1 MLSLDPCLFDPAS
14 IDPATRAANEQ
25 LEKLL
30 AAAPPI
36 HTQTPQAI
44 RAARASGQGAFG
56 PIVRLPHAE
65 TRAIRGPAG
74 EIPLR
79 ILRPKGEARGVYLHF
94 HGGGFAL
101 GSEDMMDPAHDALA
115 NAAGAVVVSVG
126 YRLAPEH
133 PYPAGPDDCEAAAL
147 WLAEHALRELGTE
160 RIALGG
166 ESAGAHLAAITLVRL
181 RDRHGAAPFRA
192 ANLVYGCYDLSL
204 TPSARNW
211 GERNLILSTPILD
224 WFADMWVPDRA
235 RRRDPDVSPLYA
247 DLRGLPPALFSVG
260 TLDPLLDDSLFMA
273 ARWTAAGSR
282 AELAVYPGGVHGFN
296 LFPLAITKEM
306 ARRCHTFVSDA
317 LG

>member
-1 MLSLDPCLFDPAS
+1 VLDPRVFDPAS

-25 LEKLL
+25 IEKLL
-30 AAAPPI
+30 AATPPL
-36 HTQTPQAI
+36 HTQTPQQI

-65 TRAIRGPAG
+65 TRVIRGPGG
-74 EIPLR
+74 ELPLR
-79 ILRPKGEARGVYLHF
+79 IFRPKGEVRGVYLHF
-94 HGGGFAL
+94 HGGGHAL

-147 WLAEHALRELGTE
+147 WLIEHGRREFGSE
-160 RIALGG
+160 RFAIGG

-181 RDRHGAAPFRA
+181 RDRHRATPFRG
-192 ANLVYGCYDLSL
+192 ANLVYGCYDLGL

-211 GERNLILSTPILD
+211 GERYLILSTPIME

-247 DLRGLPPALFSVG
+247 ELRGLPPALFTVG
-260 TLDPLLDDSLFMA
+260 TLDPLLDDSLFMS
-273 ARWTAAGSR
+273 ARWLAAGNR
-282 AELAVYPGGVHGFN
+282 AELAVVPGGVHGFN
-296 LFPLAITKEM
+296 LFPLPVTKAANE
-306 ARRCHTFVSDA
+306 RCRKFVADA
-317 LG
+317 LAGG